1 VGVIFMRAVGK
12 IEAGDVH
19 AEAKQVA
26 HGGFGTACR
35 TDGADDFGT
44 AGDGSVMGKR
54 LLRIWMAR
62 FQIFLDGE
70 FL

>member
-1 VGVIFMRAVGK
+1 VRAVRK

-19 AEAKQVA
+19 AEAEQVA
-26 HGGFGTACR
+26 HGRFGTARR
-35 TDGADDFGT
+35 TDGADDFGA

-62 FQIFLDGE
+62 FQIFLDR
-70 FL
+70 FF